1 MYAAISLGGTLDG
14 VKLLSPEAVTRA
26 GTVRTRSRDIVIG
39 WPMRWRLGY
48 HMAATSRGVRPDGF
62 GHFGLGGSGAW
73 ADPELGLSVAM
84 VCNRMAGTPFGD
96 QRMLKIGAAAVKSAR
111 AR

>member
-1 MYAAISLGGTLDG
+1 
-14 VKLLSPEAVTRA
+14 
-26 GTVRTRSRDIVIG
+26 
-39 WPMRWRLGY
+39 
-48 HMAATSRGVRPDGF
+48 
-62 GHFGLGGSGAW
+62 
-73 ADPELGLSVAM
+73 M